1 MSTDLK
7 CSPREASDCP
17 IFGLCNGGHIHIA
30 TSSSVDDIND
40 FWLPLGRDLRH
51 GGIGLGHNLVKAP
64 DTIYI

>member
-7 CSPREASDCP
+7 CSSGEASDCP

-40 FWLPLGRDLRH
+40 FWLPLRRDLRH
-51 GGIGLGHNLVKAP
+51 GGIG
-64 DTIYI
+64 